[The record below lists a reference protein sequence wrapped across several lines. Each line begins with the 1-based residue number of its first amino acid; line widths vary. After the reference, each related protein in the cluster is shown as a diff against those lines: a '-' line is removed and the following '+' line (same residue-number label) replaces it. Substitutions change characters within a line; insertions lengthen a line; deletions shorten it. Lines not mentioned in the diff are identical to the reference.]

1 MFDRHITSVLIATL
15 WLGLC
20 GPLHA
25 APPTTPERDHQAR
38 QPGLRPADGRA
49 SRPQESRPA
58 LSAQQAGEIARRRYG
73 GQVLDV
79 RPAAA
84 DGRPVYRVKLLDR
97 GEVRSVL
104 IQGGQ

>member
-1 MFDRHITSVLIATL
+1 MFDRHITIVLTATL

-25 APPTTPERDHQAR
+25 APPNPERDQAR
-38 QPGLRPADGRA
+38 QSAPRPADGRA

-84 DGRPVYRVKLLDR
+84 DGRPAYRVKLLDR